1 MDMEKNQSSDM
12 ANQLTMNCSCF
23 QTVVEVKAQL
33 AKLERINETLQNK
46 LESHVKD
53 NENLVIKYAFV
64 EKKVIDLKSLVEEKE
79 SKLLKNDHEIAGLQK
94 QISTIRAEKLKLQ
107 QSVDSKLA
115 VTEETKNN
123 AEHAA
128 EMDKKYM
135 EFQAREIM
143 LKHAYDEQAAKMASL
158 QKINGDLRESLVS
171 QEKKYASCMNT
182 LTDSEN
188 GKQELRRHTK
198 QLQEELELH
207 SLKIEEL
214 ATKLNDASV
223 AALES
228 SRMEATI
235 QMQQNELKQLH
246 TLLEEQTSEAEAMK
260 ANELELLALNRDLS
274 ELNCLLQKEI
284 TNRKCNTLAVTLEY
298 EKFVK
303 MCYDYDAQIASLA
316 NSLAVERQ
324 ERTEERLLMAKHI
337 ADKTRKLDH
346 TEQCLQQTL
355 NDLEAHR
362 KKHEAIVKDFKR
374 EMKNVQH
381 ACVKNT
387 PAVGEKS

>member
-12 ANQLTMNCSCF
+12 ATQLTMNCSCF

-46 LESHVKD
+46 LDNHAKD

-64 EKKVIDLKSLVEEKE
+64 EKKVIDLRSLVEEKE
-79 SKLLKNDHEIAGLQK
+79 SKLLKNDHEIAALQK
-94 QISTIRAEKLKLQ
+94 QIGVIRAEKLKLQ

-115 VTEETKNN
+115 ITEETKNN

-171 QEKKYASCMNT
+171 QEKKYASCMKT

-188 GKQELRRHTK
+188 GKQELRQHTK

-235 QMQQNELKQLH
+235 KMQQNELEQLH
-246 TLLEEQTSEAEAMK
+246 TLLEEQTSDAEAMK

-337 ADKTRKLDH
+337 ADKTRKLNH
-346 TEQCLQQTL
+346 TEQCLQQTI

-374 EMKNVQH
+374 EMKNVQYV
-381 ACVKNT
+381 CVKNT
-387 PAVGEKS
+387 VADGEKS